1 MYYCGYIKDN
11 VIGGLLQISSIKRY
25 QNNYLLIQ
33 GRKFLNCKAYIMK
46 KIASPFTL
54 PCGAILKNRIAKS
67 AMSENIGSFSN
78 APTMTLINAYN
89 VWAKGNPGL
98 LITGNVMIDNRA
110 IGEPKNVVV
119 EDYTHFDL
127 LKVWAKTVEGT
138 GVHLWPQLNH
148 PGRQAF
154 RSINRE
160 VVSPSSVPLKMGG
173 ASKMFKLATPL
184 TEDAIL
190 DIIKR
195 FGNSARIMKEAGFT
209 GCQIHGAHG
218 YLVSQFLS
226 PMSNTRKDQWGGSLE
241 NRSRFVLEVYREIR
255 HQVGP
260 DYPVGIKIN
269 STDFQRGG
277 FTEEESMEVVQFLSR
292 EGIDLIE
299 ISGGTYEKPA
309 MIKGNRKQSTLE
321 REAYFLDYIE
331 KARKITNTPL
341 LLTGGFRSV
350 KAMEDALKSE
360 KLDVIGLGRPFCL
373 YPNLAQDIF
382 DGKETS
388 FKAPVPTIGIELL
401 DKMGGVELPWY
412 ELQIQRLGKG
422 KKPKPNLAGI
432 WAFFFTIR
440 GLFLKSFLK
449 N

>member
-1 MYYCGYIKDN
+1 
-11 VIGGLLQISSIKRY
+11 
-25 QNNYLLIQ
+25 
-33 GRKFLNCKAYIMK
+33 MK
-46 KIASPFTL
+46 NIASPFTL
-54 PCGAILKNRIAKS
+54 PNGSILKNRIAKS
-67 AMSENIGSFSN
+67 AMSENIGTLSN
-78 APTMTLINAYN
+78 APTKTLINAYK

-98 LITGNVMIDNRA
+98 LITGNVMIDSKA
-110 IGEPKNVVV
+110 IGEPRNVVV

-127 LKVWAKTVEGT
+127 LKAWAKTVEGT

-154 RSINRE
+154 GSINRE
-160 VVSPSSVPLKMGG
+160 VVAPSAVALKMGG
-173 ASKMFKLATPL
+173 ASKMFKLASPL
-184 TEDAIL
+184 TEEAIL

-226 PMSNTRKDQWGGSLE
+226 PISNIRTDQWGGPLE
-241 NRSRFVLEVYREIR
+241 NRARFVLEVYREIR
-255 HQVGP
+255 QQVGT
-260 DYPVGIKIN
+260 DYPIGIKIN
-269 STDFQRGG
+269 SADFQRGG
-277 FTEEESMEVVQFLSR
+277 FTESESMEVVEFLSR

-299 ISGGTYEKPA
+299 ISGGNYEKPA
-309 MIKGNRKQSTLE
+309 MVKGNRKQSTIE
-321 REAYFLDYIE
+321 REAYFIDYIE
-331 KARKITNTPL
+331 KVRKITDKPL

-350 KAMEDALKSE
+350 KVMEDAIAGG

-382 DGKETS
+382 DGKETR
-388 FKAPVPTIGIELL
+388 FNAPVPTIGIKML

-422 KKPKPNLAGI
+422 KKPKPKLSGI
-432 WAFFFTIR
+432 WAFLFTIR
-440 GLFLKSFLK
+440 GMLLKSFLK

>member
-1 MYYCGYIKDN
+1 
-11 VIGGLLQISSIKRY
+11 
-25 QNNYLLIQ
+25 
-33 GRKFLNCKAYIMK
+33 MK
-46 KIASPFTL
+46 NIASPFTL
-54 PCGAILKNRIAKS
+54 PNGAILKNRIAKS
-67 AMSENIGSFSN
+67 AMSENIGTLTN
-78 APTMTLINAYN
+78 APTQTLINAYKI
-89 VWAKGNPGL
+89 WAKGNPGL
-98 LITGNVMIDNRA
+98 LITGNVMIDSKA
-110 IGEPKNVVV
+110 IGEPRNVVV

-127 LKVWAKTVEGT
+127 LKAWAKTVEGT

-154 RSINRE
+154 GSINRE
-160 VVSPSSVPLKMGG
+160 VVAPSAVPLKMGG

-184 TEDAIL
+184 TEEAIL

-226 PMSNTRKDQWGGSLE
+226 PISNTRTDQWGGPLK
-241 NRSRFVLEVYREIR
+241 NRARFLLEVYREIR
-255 HQVGP
+255 QQVGP

-269 STDFQRGG
+269 SADFQRGG
-277 FTEEESMEVVQFLSR
+277 FTEAESMEVVKFLSR
-292 EGIDLIE
+292 EGMDLIE

-309 MIKGNRKQSTLE
+309 MVKGNRKQSSIE

-331 KARKITNTPL
+331 KARKITDKPL

-350 KAMEDALKSE
+350 KVMEDALAGR
-360 KLDVIGLGRPFCL
+360 KLDMIGLGRPFCL

-382 DGKETS
+382 DGKETR
-388 FKAPVPTIGIELL
+388 FEAPVPTTGIKLL

-432 WAFFFTIR
+432 WAFIFTLR

>member
-1 MYYCGYIKDN
+1 
-11 VIGGLLQISSIKRY
+11 
-25 QNNYLLIQ
+25 
-33 GRKFLNCKAYIMK
+33 MK
-46 KIASPFTL
+46 YIASPLTL
-54 PCGAILKNRIAKS
+54 PSGAILKNRIAKS
-67 AMSENIGSFSN
+67 AMSENVGTLSN
-78 APTMTLINAYN
+78 APTKTLINAYK

-98 LITGNVMIDNRA
+98 LITGNVMIDFKA
-110 IGEPKNVVV
+110 IGEPRNVVV

-127 LKVWAKTVEGT
+127 LKAWAKTVEGT

-154 RSINRE
+154 GSINRE
-160 VVSPSSVPLKMGG
+160 VVAPSSVPLKMGRV
-173 ASKMFKLATPL
+173 SKMFKLAKPL
-184 TEDAIL
+184 TEEAIL

-226 PMSNTRKDQWGGSLE
+226 PISNTRTDQWGGPLK
-241 NRSRFVLEVYREIR
+241 NRSRFVIEVYREIR
-255 HQVGP
+255 QQVGP

-269 STDFQRGG
+269 SADFQRGG
-277 FTEEESMEVVQFLSR
+277 FTEAESMEVVQFLSR

-309 MIKGNRKQSTLE
+309 MVKGSRKQSTFE

-331 KARKITNTPL
+331 KARKITDIPL

-350 KAMEDALKSE
+350 KIMEDALAE
-360 KLDVIGLGRPFCL
+360 GKLDVIGLGRPFCL

-382 DGKETS
+382 DGKETC
-388 FKAPVPTIGIELL
+388 FEAPVPTIGIKLL

-422 KKPKPNLAGI
+422 KKPKPNLSGI
-432 WAFFFTIR
+432 WAFLFTIR
-440 GLFLKSFLK
+440 EMLLKSFLK